1 MKPNSRAR
9 VGSDNEWGDAR
20 RACIYGRN
28 CGRDAVFGM
37 SWGFGFCEEH
47 LPYAVDAARGLRD
60 SEMLVD
66 AMLARPY
73 SDDGEPLPEPSPPVG
88 VGEVCEETALEKL
101 KTLLPPSD
109 LQIKMEVD
117 SMLAGLVMSST
128 MDRQQKQQAKQSRIN
143 IARGQYELFAPAHPH
158 RKACVEGHS
167 WESNRKILDAI
178 NHGCKACG
186 IEYAYRQILQGA
198 A

>member
-20 RACIYGRN
+20 RVCVYGRD

-60 SEMLVD
+60 SVVLVD

-73 SDDGEPLPEPSPPVG
+73 SDDGEPLPEPQPPVV
-88 VGEVCEETALEKL
+88 VGEACEETPLEKL
-101 KTLLPPSD
+101 KTLLPPGD

-128 MDRQQKQQAKQSRIN
+128 MDRQQKQQAKQSRIKT
-143 IARGQYELFAPAHPH
+143 ARGRYERFAPAHPH

-178 NHGCKACG
+178 NRGCKACG